1 MEITRERLDEILLEH
16 AYDSASLIAVFQ
28 AVQEEAGY
36 LPYPALL
43 HISEQMRVPMARLH
57 SLGTFYKTFS
67 LEPTGRHTVC
77 LCMGIACHIRGGQQ
91 VMEKLQRDLQVAV
104 GGTTADRK
112 FTLETV
118 RCLGCCSLAP
128 VMRLDDQ
135 IHGRINQSR
144 AVEILQ
150 DY

>member
-1 MEITRERLDEILLEH
+1 MDISRERLDEILLEH
-16 AYDSASLIAVFQ
+16 AYDAASLIAILQ
-28 AVQEEAGY
+28 SVQEEAGY

-43 HISEQMRVPMARLH
+43 HIADQLRVPMARLH
-57 SLGTFYKTFS
+57 SLGTFYKAFS
-67 LEPTGRHTVC
+67 LEPTGKHTVC

-91 VMEKLQRDLQVAV
+91 VMEKLQRNLHVAV

-128 VMRLDDQ
+128 VMRVDEH
-135 IHGRINQSR
+135 IHGRMNQSR